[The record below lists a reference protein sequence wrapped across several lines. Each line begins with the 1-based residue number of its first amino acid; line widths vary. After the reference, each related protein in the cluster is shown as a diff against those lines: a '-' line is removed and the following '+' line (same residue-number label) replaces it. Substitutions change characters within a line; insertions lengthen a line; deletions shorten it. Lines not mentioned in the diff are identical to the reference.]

1 MSATKKVSSTVQQDR
16 RDYYAKLVV
25 LAFGF
30 ITVLFIARQLFDDE
44 FSLVVKWWL
53 VLIASGIAFMPLS
66 MLVLRRF
73 KDSGWICSKVIG
85 IAVSGWFMWFLAS
98 VKVMK
103 FTEFPAGF
111 HSFSALLQM

>member
-1 MSATKKVSSTVQQDR
+1 MYIIKFGRYSREMSATKKVSSTVQQDR

-53 VLIASGIAFMPLS
+53 VFKSNQLFTLENYFFIKWWLIN
-66 MLVLRRF
+66 
-73 KDSGWICSKVIG
+73 
-85 IAVSGWFMWFLAS
+85 WFS
-98 VKVMK
+98 V
-103 FTEFPAGF
+103 FIFNDF
-111 HSFSALLQM
+111 